1 VLSRRLPLLSD
12 QSLDPGSSIPSAE
25 VPLDEASTRVQAIHP
40 SGLPLARHRP
50 DGTSSGF
57 GFPPSFE
64 PRRPGA
70 GRRTSRWGQ
79 AIEHGPGTTLYVID
93 LASNPA
99 CSLVA
104 CDLASHRSNHHSE
117 ELALALVLAG
127 PVGPCHSWDL
137 FERFTE
143 AARQVV
149 VCAQQEARDL
159 KHGHI
164 GTEHELL
171 GLLWVNDGP
180 TADVLGSLGITL
192 EHARDQAVRIVGPG
206 ERVAPDQI
214 PFTPRAKKVLELS
227 LREALALGHN
237 HIGPEH
243 LLLGLLTDNGGTANR
258 ILDEAGADP
267 ESIRSQ

>member
-1 VLSRRLPLLSD
+1 
-12 QSLDPGSSIPSAE
+12 
-25 VPLDEASTRVQAIHP
+25 
-40 SGLPLARHRP
+40 
-50 DGTSSGF
+50 
-57 GFPPSFE
+57 
-64 PRRPGA
+64 
-70 GRRTSRWGQ
+70 
-79 AIEHGPGTTLYVID
+79 
-93 LASNPA
+93 
-99 CSLVA
+99 
-104 CDLASHRSNHHSE
+104 
-117 ELALALVLAG
+117 VLAG
-127 PVGPCHSWDL
+127 TVGPCHSWDL

-192 EHARDQAVRIVGPG
+192 QHARDQVVRIVGPG

-267 ESIRSQ
+267 ESIRSQLLPLLPGPDPEVAQPPMAKMTPITTGVAAQSERGVTFRVTPTVDAHHLLMAAAGHALEAGRTEFAISDLLLALTRSDETAGLLADLGINEQTMREAIRKHRT